1 MAADIPPKEETPKTP
16 DDETI
21 SISTTVPAA
30 EPNATLAEPTPETGV
45 GVLGAVTALWVSLG
59 SIWKGRTVEAFRL
72 GSTTKNF
79 WVVGFLIYSLILG
92 LLTATTASRSIGSAD
107 ELLGSMSGALTGY
120 SSRGMFSL
128 SAGNWI
134 SLLLVGV
141 VMGFIAFL
149 LRALCLK
156 WTFSVRGVPRTM
168 GATSTIITT
177 SYAMQMVVLL
187 GATVLLMV
195 PSAAISGLVLL
206 LIGLVSV
213 PLALISELLIY
224 IGLNRSARFEK
235 SALIPH
241 ALFTGVWIA
250 LTVIAYAIMFSV
262 FLENVF

>member
-1 MAADIPPKEETPKTP
+1 MASDIPPNEETPKAP

-21 SISTTVPAA
+21 SISTMPPAA
-30 EPNATLAEPTPETGV
+30 EPNAILVEPTPETGA

-156 WTFSVRGVPRTM
+156 WTFAVRGVPRTM
-168 GATSTIITT
+168 GAASIIITT
-177 SYAMQMVVLL
+177 SYAMQMAVLL
-187 GATVLLMV
+187 GATVLLMI

-213 PLALISELLIY
+213 PLALISEVLMY

-262 FLENVF
+262 FLENIF